1 MFDFKHWPHSGAS
14 MWTWGTIWLRWS
26 QSQRRRFSST
36 WTHKRRSAS
45 KRKQMADYFIKQQ
58 VTVPYDLLHVTPP
71 MSTPDPLATNAS
83 LADAAG
89 FLDVNKET
97 LQHNK
102 WVLMSMTLNHIST
115 TYLPIERFPNI
126 FGIGDCTSVPT
137 AKTAAAV
144 AAQLGIIRWQAQ
156 PSSFKTYFSH
166 HSERIWAPHWNP
178 SLSQPNMTD
187 TQGLQPASNGILP
200 PPPLIPFS
208 TPAAL
213 LSLAAILS
221 S

>member
-102 WVLMSMTLNHIST
+102 WVLMSMILNHIST
-115 TYLPIERFPNI
+115 TYLTNWKVPKHLWHWRLHE
-126 FGIGDCTSVPT
+126 CTHGQDRSCCGSPAWHHQVP
-137 AKTAAAV
+137 
-144 AAQLGIIRWQAQ
+144 G
-156 PSSFKTYFSH
+156 
-166 HSERIWAPHWNP
+166 
-178 SLSQPNMTD
+178 
-187 TQGLQPASNGILP
+187 
-200 PPPLIPFS
+200 S
-208 TPAAL
+208 TFFL
-213 LSLAAILS
+213 
-221 S
+221 